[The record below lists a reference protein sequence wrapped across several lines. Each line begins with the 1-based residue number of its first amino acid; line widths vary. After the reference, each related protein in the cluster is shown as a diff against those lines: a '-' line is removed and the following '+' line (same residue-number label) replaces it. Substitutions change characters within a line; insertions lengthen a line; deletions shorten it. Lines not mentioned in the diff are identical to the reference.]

1 VHCVRD
7 GITDTADEMFTD
19 AGTNTADNG
28 GAATGADTEYLA
40 STDISDVS
48 CSPNRSPKPK
58 ARRDTDT
65 A

>member
-7 GITDTADEMFTD
+7 GITDTADEMCAD

-28 GAATGADTEYLA
+28 GAPAGAGTEYFA
-40 STDISDVS
+40 STDISYVS
-48 CSPNRSPKPK
+48 RSPNRSPKSK
-58 ARRDTDT
+58 ACRDVDT